1 MISEKDKKLIEGT
14 LAKKDDAREKVLKI
28 SRTIIRK
35 CSLTIVEIH
44 RGEFKKA
51 MNNLKII
58 ERDMK
63 QMEKNFSSNQEL
75 EYGGNA
81 LTAYQEYAEAM
92 LLYYLITKEKLLSI
106 KESKVEP
113 IPYLLGLLD
122 FVGELRRI
130 CLVYLIR
137 GDLDKATE
145 VFNLMERIYEDA
157 FSINHT
163 SIIPGFRR
171 KLDNTRR
178 IVESTRGDIATDT
191 RRISLERTIREF
203 EEGLPNKPK
212 KSTKT

>member
-1 MISEKDKKLIEGT
+1 MISENDKKLIEGILT
-14 LAKKDDAREKVLKI
+14 KKDDAREKVLKI

-35 CSLTIVEIH
+35 CSLTIIEIH

-51 MNNLKII
+51 TNNLKII
-58 ERDMK
+58 ERDIK

-75 EYGGNA
+75 EYGGNV

-130 CLVYLIR
+130 CLVYLIK
-137 GDLDKATE
+137 GDLVKATE
-145 VFNLMERIYEDA
+145 IFNLMQRIYEDA

-191 RRISLERTIREF
+191 RRISLERTIKEF
-203 EEGLPNKPK
+203 ENSLPNKPK
-212 KSTKT
+212 KSTRA

>member
-1 MISEKDKKLIEGT
+1 MISEKDKKLLEGI

-28 SRTIIRK
+28 SRNIIRK
-35 CSLTIVEIH
+35 CSLTIIETH

-58 ERDMK
+58 ERDIK

-75 EYGGNA
+75 EYGGNV

-130 CLVYLIR
+130 CLVYLIKR
-137 GDLDKATE
+137 DLDKATE

-163 SIIPGFRR
+163 SIVPGFRR

-191 RRISLERTIREF
+191 RRISLERTIKEL

-212 KSTKT
+212 KSTRT

>member
-1 MISEKDKKLIEGT
+1 L
-14 LAKKDDAREKVLKI
+14 
-28 SRTIIRK
+28 
-35 CSLTIVEIH
+35 
-44 RGEFKKA
+44 
-51 MNNLKII
+51 
-58 ERDMK
+58 
-63 QMEKNFSSNQEL
+63 EKNFSSNKEL
-75 EYGGNA
+75 EYGGNV

-130 CLVYLIR
+130 CLVYLIK

-145 VFNLMERIYEDA
+145 IFNLMEMIYEDA

-178 IVESTRGDIATDT
+178 IVESTRGDVATDT
-191 RRISLERTIREF
+191 RRISLERTIKKF